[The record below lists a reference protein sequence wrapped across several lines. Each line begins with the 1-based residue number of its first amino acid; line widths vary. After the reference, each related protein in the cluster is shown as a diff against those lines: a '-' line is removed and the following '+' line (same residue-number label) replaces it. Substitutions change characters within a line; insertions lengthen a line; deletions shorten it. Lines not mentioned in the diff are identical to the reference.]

1 VIEMISRRK
10 RSCGSLS
17 TASRLRRVLPLAGLV
32 CAVSPVV
39 GSALS
44 PTVAPA
50 AGSQQPTATA
60 TQCLGAIHAC
70 PGYRYTCVSALYPKQ
85 LAVHTD
91 SEKIEDTL
99 ESNRYRWHCR
109 GTPDT

>member
-1 VIEMISRRK
+1 MNSSETRRF
-10 RSCGSLS
+10 GLLL
-17 TASRLRRVLPLAGLV
+17 TAARLRRVLLLAGLSL
-32 CAVSPVV
+32 AAWPV
-39 GSALS
+39 GSALT

-50 AGSQQPTATA
+50 AGSHQPKP

-91 SEKIEDTL
+91 IEKIEDTL
-99 ESNRYRWHCR
+99 ESDRYRWHCH
-109 GTPDT
+109 GTPDV

>member
-1 VIEMISRRK
+1 MNSSEMRRFGLSLTSR
-10 RSCGSLS
+10 
-17 TASRLRRVLPLAGLV
+17 RLRRMLLLAGLSL
-32 CAVSPVV
+32 AAWPV
-39 GSALS
+39 GSALT

-50 AGSQQPTATA
+50 AGSRQPKPTATA

-91 SEKIEDTL
+91 IEKIEDTL
-99 ESNRYRWHCR
+99 ESDRYRWHCH
-109 GTPDT
+109 GTPDV